1 MLTRLFISLIFI
13 SLLLACSSNNPSGP
27 DPGISAA
34 SMLGLTDGRALQY
47 SQIDTTITFTYD
59 PDISPDPIR
68 VVSDTT
74 QTRTITISQDESN
87 WIIQDGLTPKLNLI
101 VSGDYVLHNGFYS
114 NLGAG
119 DTLVYFQTPAIL
131 MSNSP
136 ALDDSWSYS
145 TGPYETVNDSL
156 TINFYLAYFG
166 YHATKTF
173 VGKEEIIVTAG
184 AFKTYR
190 FEVDLFLGSLNTM
203 PVAHATEWFAADI
216 GLIKLRFEDSGFI
229 RTLVLLQKS
238 D

>member
-1 MLTRLFISLIFI
+1 MLTRLFVSLIFI
-13 SLLLACSSNNPSGP
+13 SLLLACSSNGPAGP
-27 DPGISAA
+27 DASVSAA
-34 SMLGLTDGRALQY
+34 SMLGLSDGRTLQY
-47 SQIDTTITFTYD
+47 SQIDTTISYVYD

-74 QTRTITISQDESN
+74 QTRTITISQNESN
-87 WIIQDGLTPKLNLI
+87 WIIKDGLTPRLNLI
-101 VSGDYVLHNGFYS
+101 ASGDYVLHNGFYS

-136 ALDDSWSYS
+136 AIDDSWSYS
-145 TGPYETVNDSL
+145 TGPYETANDSL
-156 TINFYLAYFG
+156 TSNFYLAYFG

-173 VGKEEIIVTAG
+173 VGEEEVIVTAG
-184 AFKTYR
+184 AYKTYR

-203 PVAHATEWFAADI
+203 PVGHATEWYAADT